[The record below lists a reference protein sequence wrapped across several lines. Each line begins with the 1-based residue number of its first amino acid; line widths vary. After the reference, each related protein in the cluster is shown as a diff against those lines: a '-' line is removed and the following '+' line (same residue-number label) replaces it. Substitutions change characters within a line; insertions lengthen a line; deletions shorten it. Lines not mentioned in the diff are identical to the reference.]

1 MLKAKKKKKKLQA
14 TSHPKLKFF
23 ITLLKRHHDN
33 NTAGSFYAPSG
44 PSNLNNIASLS
55 FSAKSGNTCYAG
67 FLSKMIYCKKLSI
80 ACLPW

>member
-1 MLKAKKKKKKLQA
+1 MLKAKKKKKLQA

-23 ITLLKRHHDN
+23 ITLLKRYN
-33 NTAGSFYAPSG
+33 NTAGSLYAPAG
-44 PSNLNNIASLS
+44 PSNLNNNIASLS

-80 ACLPW
+80 ACLPWWL